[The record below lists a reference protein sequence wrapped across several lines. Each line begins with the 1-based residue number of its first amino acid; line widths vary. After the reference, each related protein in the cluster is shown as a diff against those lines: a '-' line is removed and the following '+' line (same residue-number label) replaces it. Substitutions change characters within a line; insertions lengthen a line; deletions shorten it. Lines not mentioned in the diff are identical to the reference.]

1 MADSTVRQFAEVL
14 KVPVEKL
21 VVQLAEAG
29 MDDIAT
35 AEATISDDQKMKL
48 LGHLKAR
55 HGKPV
60 TVTVASKQPAKVT
73 LQRREKQEIR
83 VAGATPG
90 KPKTVEVQVKKRVTY
105 VSRASL
111 MAEEEA
117 KHAESAKARE
127 AEEAARAEREKQDAE
142 SRRRIEEANKQA
154 LAGAEEKR
162 KSDEERR
169 KRDAEEAQK
178 RAAEAEQKRAQA
190 EVARQSAE
198 DEKKQNKGGNAP
210 TKYGRAELHV
220 AAGAAKRKAPPKRP
234 LRRGAGPVQVA
245 GAGGAFEAPTA
256 PIVREVAIPE
266 TLTVAELAA
275 KMAVKGVEVV
285 KVLMGL
291 GVMATIN
298 QTIDQ
303 DTAILVVE
311 EMGHTPKPLKANEL
325 EEQVLSDAGSALEA
339 LARPPVV
346 TIMGH
351 VDHGKTSLLDY
362 IRRTKVAAGEAG
374 GITQHIGAYRVQT
387 ERGVITFLDTPGHAA
402 FTAMRARGAKATDIV
417 VLVVAAD
424 DGVMPQTVE
433 AIQHAKAAEVPI
445 VVALTKIDKPESDLD
460 RIRNDLSQQQIVSE
474 EWGGENIFV
483 PVSSK
488 TGQGVDKLLESILV
502 QAEILELKA
511 PVEGPAAGVVIESSL
526 EKGRGAVA
534 TVLVQKGTLKKGD
547 IMLAGAEFG
556 RVRAMYDETGA
567 LVESVG
573 PSTPVQVLG
582 LSGVPQA
589 GDDMVVLADE
599 RKAREVALFR
609 ANKSRDQKLAKQ
621 ATRLHDAFAQMGEGS
636 AKLLNLV
643 VKADVQGSVEAL
655 TQALN
660 DQGNDDVKVKVV
672 GGGVGGI
679 TESDVNL
686 AATSKA
692 IIIAFNVRADA
703 TARRLMQEQGVDVR
717 YYSIIYEA
725 IDEVKKALTGMLSP
739 ETKEQIVGLAE
750 VREVFR
756 SSKMGQVAG
765 CLVVDGFVKRNNPI
779 RVLRDNVV
787 IFQGALESLK
797 RFKDDASEVRA
808 GTECGIAVKD
818 YNDVRV
824 GDQIECYER
833 VTIAR
838 TL

>member
-29 MDDIAT
+29 MDDIAS
-35 AEATISDDQKMKL
+35 ADATISDDQKMTL

-60 TVTVASKQPAKVT
+60 TVTVSSKQPAKVT

-83 VAGATPG
+83 VAGTTPG
-90 KPKTVEVQVKKRVTY
+90 KPKTVNVEVRTKRVY

-111 MAEEEA
+111 VAEEEA
-117 KHAESAKARE
+117 KQAESAKARE
-127 AEEAARAEREKQDAE
+127 AEDAARAEREKNDAE

-154 LAGAEEKR
+154 LAGADEKR
-162 KSDEERR
+162 KADEERR
-169 KRDAEEAQK
+169 KRDSEDSQK
-178 RAAEAEQKRAQA
+178 RAAEAEQKKAQA

-198 DEKKQNKGGNAP
+198 DEKKQNKGVTAP
-210 TKYGRAELHV
+210 TRYGRAELHV
-220 AAGAAKRKAPPKRP
+220 AAGAAKRKVQPKRP
-234 LRRGAGPVQVA
+234 MRRGAGPVQVA

-311 EMGHTPKPLKANEL
+311 EMGHTAKPLKANEL
-325 EEQVLSDAGSALEA
+325 EEEVLSDAGTAVESV
-339 LARPPVV
+339 ARPPVV

-445 VVALTKIDKPESDLD
+445 LVALTKIDKPSNELD
-460 RIRNDLSQQQIVSE
+460 RIRNDLSQHQIVSE

-488 TGQGVDKLLESILV
+488 TGEGVDKLLESILV

-511 PVEGPAAGVVIESSL
+511 PAEGGASGVVIESSL

-534 TVLVQKGTLKKGD
+534 TVLVQKGKLRKGD

-609 ANKSRDQKLAKQ
+609 SHKQRDQKLAKQ

-636 AKLLNLV
+636 AKLLNL
-643 VKADVQGSVEAL
+643 AGQG
-655 TQALN
+655 
-660 DQGNDDVKVKVV
+660 
-672 GGGVGGI
+672 
-679 TESDVNL
+679 
-686 AATSKA
+686 
-692 IIIAFNVRADA
+692 R
-703 TARRLMQEQGVDVR
+703 
-717 YYSIIYEA
+717 
-725 IDEVKKALTGMLSP
+725 
-739 ETKEQIVGLAE
+739 
-750 VREVFR
+750 
-756 SSKMGQVAG
+756 
-765 CLVVDGFVKRNNPI
+765 
-779 RVLRDNVV
+779 
-787 IFQGALESLK
+787 
-797 RFKDDASEVRA
+797 RA
-808 GTECGIAVKD
+808 GLGRGADPGAQRAGQRRRQGQGHLERRRRHHR
-818 YNDVRV
+818 VRRQPRRDLQGHHHRV
-824 GDQIECYER
+824 QRPRRRHRAPPDAGAGRRRALLQHHLRGDR
-833 VTIAR
+833 R
-838 TL
+838 G